1 MSKRSICKPSA
12 TVRCAPRRGLGL
24 RGHVERHPG
33 SEMVTREEVLDRVR
47 STMHD
52 LFEVDPAK
60 VTLDTRL
67 IDDLGLDS
75 IDAIDLAARLEE
87 GQRKRLTEESLR
99 KLRTVRDVVD
109 L

>member
-1 MSKRSICKPSA
+1 
-12 TVRCAPRRGLGL
+12 
-24 RGHVERHPG
+24 
-33 SEMVTREEVLDRVR
+33 MVTREEVLDRVR

-87 GQRKRLTEESLR
+87 VTRKRLTEESLR

-109 L
+109 LIFGMLDESAGLTPEQPQTPRGS